1 MSIFH
6 AVFVALSVI
15 VAATLSGCLTGRSPP
30 TTFYT
35 LSATEAP
42 PAKNVPVDFK
52 DPLLI
57 GIGPVDMPAYL
68 DRSQIVSQ
76 ETAHRLGVDEFH
88 QWAEPLESNF
98 VRVLA
103 VNVANRLP
111 NKMIIRYPWGVTPAD
126 LQVVVLVTRFD
137 AGVPSGAQRQVY
149 LNALWGIFEEET
161 RQAPLL
167 THKSHI
173 KLPVAANDNEAL
185 AAVMSRAIGELS
197 REIAT
202 ALTSQRLKRKAEEL
216 LSPDR
221 SR

>member
-111 NKMIIRYPWGVTPAD
+111 NKKIIRYPWGVTPAD
-126 LQVVVLVTRFD
+126 LKVIILVTRFS
-137 AGVPSGAQRQVY
+137 AGADKQVH
-149 LNALWGIFEEET
+149 LDALWGIFKEESDLPMVT
-161 RQAPLL
+161 KKARITQAVAGDDQEA
-167 THKSHI
+167 I
-173 KLPVAANDNEAL
+173 VAAMSK
-185 AAVMSRAIGELS
+185 AVGEFS
-197 REIAT
+197 REIANGLAT
-202 ALTSQRLKRKAEEL
+202 LSVRDYEEL
-216 LSPDR
+216 IEREASGR
-221 SR
+221 